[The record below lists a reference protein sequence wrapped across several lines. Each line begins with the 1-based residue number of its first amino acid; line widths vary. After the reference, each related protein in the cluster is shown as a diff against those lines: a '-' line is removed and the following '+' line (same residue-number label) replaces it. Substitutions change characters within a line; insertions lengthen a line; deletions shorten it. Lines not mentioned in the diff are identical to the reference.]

1 MMLFIPSKGRSK
13 KSTTLEQLAPV
24 LSVETKYDLTIVVP
38 QDEVNDYN
46 IMLGRYIE
54 KYGPIFQ
61 ANVTVAGTSVVGIA
75 ETRKVCA
82 SIAKMQGHAKFA
94 MFDDDLIF
102 SRRTT
107 PLNTKLIPLG
117 DGDALTML
125 DALDEA
131 LDYYHHASISIRPLN
146 NRIEE
151 FPYQE
156 NTRLLRVLAYQT
168 DTFLDCEHGRVPV
181 MEDFDVTLQLLRK
194 GFANANLVMWSQDQA
209 ATQAAG
215 GCSTYRTHEMQEEA
229 AKKLAELHPGLVRLK
244 QKANKTGGD
253 FGTRTDVTISWKKAF
268 DKSAEDTL

>member
-24 LSVETKYDLTIVVP
+24 LSVETRYNLVIVVP
-38 QDEVNDYN
+38 QDEINDYSA
-46 IMLGRYIE
+46 MLGRYIE
-54 KYGPIFQ
+54 KYGPVFQ
-61 ANVTVAGTSVVGIA
+61 SNVTVVGTAAVGIA

-82 SIAKMQGHAKFA
+82 CIAKINSRDKFA

-168 DTFLDCEHGRVPV
+168 ETFLGCEHGRVPV

-194 GFANANLVMWSQDQA
+194 GFANANLVMWAQDQA

-215 GCSTYRTHEMQEEA
+215 GCSTYRTHAMQEEA

-244 QKANKTGGD
+244 QKMNKTGGD
-253 FGTRTDVTISWKKAF
+253 FGTRTDVTIAWKKAF
-268 DKSAEDTL
+268 NEPG